1 MLIREFLFPFRPEST
16 RACYNM
22 CTQEY
27 TVSNLLYKAHSQ
39 VRVRL
44 APLALTLAGQI
55 ISNYLVTYVQ
65 PSLHPLSGDALLL
78 EFERRWRNHEIMNRS
93 FEKIF
98 GYLVLPSPLNT
109 PAP

>member
-44 APLALTLAGQI
+44 APLALTLARSSQTI
-55 ISNYLVTYVQ
+55 LSPMSSHLYT
-65 PSLHPLSGDALLL
+65 PSVVMLCCSSLRGDG
-78 EFERRWRNHEIMNRS
+78 EIMKS
-93 FEKIF
+93 
-98 GYLVLPSPLNT
+98 
-109 PAP
+109 